1 MFAFSNEYKINKPET
16 SSITDAIEITK
27 IWKAQIYQN
36 MNSHL
41 NCWKAKDVVAEGKS
55 DSSGKVVFDSI
66 ELY

>member
-1 MFAFSNEYKINKPET
+1 MFAFSNEYKITKPET

-41 NCWKAKDVVAEGKS
+41 NCWKAKDVVAEGKERFFRK
-55 DSSGKVVFDSI
+55 SGIRQHRV
-66 ELY
+66 Y